1 LTNTCHN
8 ATQLFKEVGE
18 RGYNGAKTPLINYVT
33 QLRQQLEE
41 PDIQRTGRKP
51 TTQLRPLSDHLY
63 NPRQITRW
71 FMRDSEK
78 LRVSQ
83 QEKLENLCRNI
94 PDLGVSFQLVVQF
107 KTIFRQRQDE
117 ELTAWLETAER
128 CGVSEVVSF
137 ARGIRRDEEAV
148 RNSIKLP
155 WSNGPVEGE
164 VNKLKLIKRTMYG
177 KAKFELLRARVLAG

>member
-1 LTNTCHN
+1 
-8 ATQLFKEVGE
+8 
-18 RGYNGAKTPLINYVT
+18 
-33 QLRQQLEE
+33 
-41 PDIQRTGRKP
+41 
-51 TTQLRPLSDHLY
+51 
-63 NPRQITRW
+63 
-71 FMRDSEK
+71 MRDSEK

-83 QEKLENLCRNI
+83 QEKLENLCRAI
-94 PDLGVSFQLVVQF
+94 PDLAVSFQLVTQF
-107 KTIFRQRQDE
+107 KAIFRQRQDE
-117 ELTAWLETAER
+117 ELAAWLETAEG

-177 KAKFELLRARVLAG
+177 KAKFELLRARVLAV